1 MVEYCWERAAD
12 ALKRADAQPVFANFF
27 VAIALAYQLLA
38 DGETNF
44 RARCKWAPH
53 GQLQPP

>member
-1 MVEYCWERAAD
+1 MVEYDWERAAD

-27 VAIALAYQLLA
+27 VAIALAYRLLA

-44 RARCKWAPH
+44 RARCERASQ
-53 GQLQPP
+53 GQAQPP